1 MIQQINSFF
10 GEKLNFYIVRNTP
23 RHSIRFAK
31 NYFGNKE
38 IIAVEIGT
46 HKGYN
51 AKSILKELNVMKLY
65 LIDPYEE
72 YSDYTNSE
80 PNADQQLLS
89 NAERIAIK
97 KLKKF
102 KHKIIWLKK
111 YSDDAVDDVVDN
123 IDFVYIDGNHEYEY
137 VIKDMENYYKKLNVG
152 GILAGHDITSF
163 PGVSK
168 ALFKFCN
175 KYKLEP
181 HITRTDWWIVKK

>member
-1 MIQQINSFF
+1 MIQQINMFLSD
-10 GEKLNFYIVRNTP
+10 KLNFCILRGFP

-31 NYFGNKE
+31 EYFDNKE
-38 IIAVEIGT
+38 IIVVEIGT

-65 LIDPYEE
+65 LIDPYKE
-72 YSDYTNSE
+72 YSDYIKSE
-80 PNADQQLLS
+80 PTADQQLLS
-89 NAERIAIK
+89 TVEQIARK
-97 KLKKF
+97 KMKKF
-102 KHKIIWLKK
+102 GRKVTWLKE

-137 VIKDMENYYKKLNVG
+137 VIKDMENYYKELNVG

-181 HITRTDWWIVKK
+181 HITRTDWWVVKR